1 MICVNEENL
10 QSQNSVSTTSSA
22 LSRCTELLLVSS
34 DGRFSSVQDADPTE
48 QAAASGTPTKVYLEG
63 RGGCSPRLTGLSL
76 SHSSG
81 RYSPRLKYKT
91 KRLLKQLFP
100 RLLSSRRLRLPP
112 HLLSCS
118 SPLSSTH
125 HPPPL
130 LSLSWSHVSPCS
142 PPSCPPPPPSL
153 LPHCPP
159 LSS

>member
-1 MICVNEENL
+1 MRK
-10 QSQNSVSTTSSA
+10 TSKVRTAFPQQVQLSADA
-22 LSRCTELLLVSS
+22 LSFFSCHLTAGSRLSRTQILQNKLQLPGHQQRCTWR
-34 DGRFSSVQDADPTE
+34 G
-48 QAAASGTPTKVYLEG
+48 
-63 RGGCSPRLTGLSL
+63 GGCSPRLTGLSL

-100 RLLSSRRLRLPP
+100 RLLSSRRLRLPL